1 MGILDGTFGEGL
13 QAAGGARGAPPAGG
27 SPSGPPEGPP
37 GGDAAPDPATVGDGR
52 LVEDL
57 HQAEKL
63 DREILTGAVLT
74 GDPFSVIGGK
84 LPDAE
89 SPEAAAA
96 AAATQ
101 PAREAVEDLAAI
113 NVGTPSDHLE
123 RVEPGIELEADVEH
137 KRLEMDRLHQQIKED
152 AARKQQLEKDGQ
164 AGTDAYRAADEQ
176 GEATA
181 KRWSDAV
188 DDHKQA
194 QQRLDQYRKD
204 HPRSGSPGAGAE
216 SGRPG
221 GSGR

>member
-1 MGILDGTFGEGL
+1 M
-13 QAAGGARGAPPAGG
+13 
-27 SPSGPPEGPP
+27 
-37 GGDAAPDPATVGDGR
+37 
-52 LVEDL
+52 EDL

-123 RVEPGIELEADVEH
+123 HVEPGIELEADVEH
-137 KRLEMDRLHQQIKED
+137 KRLEMDRLHQQIEED

-176 GEATA
+176 CEATA

>member
-1 MGILDGTFGEGL
+1 M
-13 QAAGGARGAPPAGG
+13 
-27 SPSGPPEGPP
+27 
-37 GGDAAPDPATVGDGR
+37 
-52 LVEDL
+52 EDL
-57 HQAEKL
+57 HQREKL

-74 GDPFSVIGGK
+74 GDPFSVIGGE

-123 RVEPGIELEADVEH
+123 HVEPGIELEADVEH
-137 KRLEMDRLHQQIKED
+137 KRLEMDRLHQQLKD
-152 AARKQQLEKDGQ
+152 AAARKQQLQKDGQ

-176 GEATA
+176 CEATG